1 MTTSLEQLTQ
11 TNSGD
16 LELADVVAI
25 KRAIS
30 HAAHLLPSQGP
41 ITAFVHHNTLHAL
54 EDLDFDAAVRKGA
67 KLFGCEPYLPEADY
81 RQCVVSGRIR
91 PDDIDAVLHRYLGDR
106 SDELL
111 GFLGTRFSLYRAI
124 LNRDLH
130 DGPSVSV
137 AWVIGDTNALKVFR
151 EDADPSVRDRFLTT
165 TKRWVMQDLRTPDSS
180 SSIGARQDRE
190 SEPSNLLVKKTK
202 ELFHL
207 FGSRQIES
215 WTDKKWESFSLHLL
229 WQVCESGVSQAKFAI
244 PDRDFV
250 RHRDWILEL
259 TGNDADEL
267 VHETLIQFCA
277 AFLDQGLS
285 DWPMSRP
292 QEGFFQR
299 FVELYGQAGWLKSP
313 WKKRLALELSRQ
325 REQQFS
331 PLNSIQDSLRQLGV
345 KPDGIE
351 RYIEATLLALRG
363 FAGMIW
369 QLETRGDR
377 VTRGMPAGTLQEF
390 LAIRLILDRL
400 AAEHLTAEVPAFSG
414 SLDQFCG
421 WADEELNNRSN
432 GQKAIHQRYA
442 YRIFELAQLL
452 GWNPETLARLNSAQW
467 QQLVDEL
474 DAFTGIDRRAVFH
487 LAYERK
493 FRNESLDAIHVH
505 ADRVNRLSDRKL
517 SDSKPVKSANPIRP
531 SFQIVCCIDDREES
545 FRRYLEELEPACET
559 FGAAG
564 FFAVPMYYRGA
575 ADADFLPLC
584 PASVIPQHY
593 VREEVAYS
601 LQRQEQQR
609 SQARRT
615 IGTFA
620 RRVHVG
626 SRTFTGGWIGTTVL
640 GSFATFPLVFR
651 VLFPRLTSQ
660 LKEVI
665 GSFVRPPEVT
675 HLKLERSG
683 SEPAGS
689 EASQLGLTVEE
700 MATAVQRLLE
710 DMSATENFA
719 PIFFVCGHGSSSLNN
734 PHEAAY
740 NCGAC
745 AGGRGGPNARAFAQ
759 MANDPRTRKIVA
771 ENGIVIP
778 EETIFV
784 GCYHNTCDDSVTYFD
799 LDDIPDS
806 HRVRFE
812 KAVDRIDEARKHDAH
827 ERCRRFESASLDL
840 DFDEALRH
848 VEGRAA
854 DLSQARPEY
863 NHATN
868 ALCFVGRRE
877 WSRDLFLDRR
887 AFLQSYEPNKDDADC
902 SILERIL
909 QAVIPVCAGINLE
922 YYFSCV
928 DHVGYGAGNKLPH
941 NIVSL
946 IGVMDG
952 AASDLRPG
960 LYQQMIEIHE
970 PMRLLFVIETTA
982 FAMQRIIANNQQIR
996 KLCAGQWIQLALL
1009 EPGTNQL
1016 QLYQDKTFVP
1026 YQSESEQLA
1035 MTPSSFDWY
1044 RGWRDNLKFASVGN
1058 HYEEA
1063 NE

>member
-1 MTTSLEQLTQ
+1 MPTATISNDSASSTTK
-11 TNSGD
+11 
-16 LELADVVAI
+16 ADAEAIQHAI
-25 KRAIS
+25 K

-54 EDLDFDAAVRKGA
+54 EDYAFDDAVRKGA
-67 KLFGCEPYLPEADY
+67 ELFGCHPYLPEAEY
-81 RQCVVSGRIR
+81 RKCVVSGRIR
-91 PDDIDAVLHRYLGDR
+91 PEDVDAVLLDHLGDHA
-106 SDELL
+106 DELL

-124 LNRDLH
+124 LNHDLH

-137 AWVIGDTNALKVFR
+137 RWVVGDTNALAEYRADAEPGVR
-151 EDADPSVRDRFLTT
+151 ERFLTS
-165 TKRWVMQDLRTPDSS
+165 TKRWVMQDLRSLLSADSVS
-180 SSIGARQDRE
+180 SDDKATGLDSGFQ
-190 SEPSNLLVKKTK
+190 TK
-202 ELFHL
+202 IKCLFQL
-207 FGSRQIES
+207 FGSSKIEG
-215 WTDKKWESFSLHLL
+215 WDEATWESFSLHLL
-229 WQVCESGVSQAKFAI
+229 WQICEAGVSQASFANQ
-244 PDRDFV
+244 PHDFL
-250 RHRDWILEL
+250 RLRDWVSEL
-259 TGNDADEL
+259 TGVDPDEL

-285 DWPMSRP
+285 DWPMANV
-292 QEGFFQR
+292 EDGFYQS
-299 FVELYGQAGWLKSP
+299 FVSLYSQNGWMKSP
-313 WKKRLALELSRQ
+313 WKKQLAVELSRQ
-325 REQQFS
+325 RDAGFTAID
-331 PLNSIQDSLRQLGV
+331 SIQDSVQQLG
-345 KPDGIE
+345 
-351 RYIEATLLALRG
+351 IEAESLEQFIQDSLLALRG

-377 VTRGMPAGTLQEF
+377 VTRGMPEGTLQEF
-390 LAIRLILDRL
+390 LAVRLILDRL
-400 AAEHLTAEVPAFSG
+400 AAEHCIADIDEFTGATNEFAA
-414 SLDQFCG
+414 
-421 WADEELNNRSN
+421 WAKDELASRPN
-432 GQKAIHQRYA
+432 GEKAIRQRRA
-442 YRIFELAQLL
+442 YRVSELAQLL
-452 GWNPETLARLNSAQW
+452 GWGPETLAKLTSEQW
-467 QQLVDEL
+467 QKLLDEL
-474 DAFTGIDRRAVFH
+474 DAFTGVDRRGVFH

-493 FRNESLDAIHVH
+493 FRNEILDAVHVH
-505 ADRVNRLSDRKL
+505 ADRVSKASDVADK
-517 SDSKPVKSANPIRP
+517 KNTNP

-545 FRRYLEELEPACET
+545 FRRYLEELEPDCET

-564 FFAVPMYYRGA
+564 FFAVPLYYRGA

-584 PASVIPQHY
+584 PASVIPDHY

-601 LQRQEQQR
+601 LQHQEQQR
-609 SQARRT
+609 SRARRT

-651 VLFPRLTSQ
+651 VLFPRLTA
-660 LKEVI
+660 KFKDVV
-665 GSFVRPPEVT
+665 GSIVRPPEVT

-683 SEPAGS
+683 DQPPGP
-689 EASQLGLTVEE
+689 EASQLGLTVDE

-719 PIFFVCGHGSSSLNN
+719 PIFFICGHGSSSLNN

-759 MANDPRTRKIVA
+759 MANDSRVRMIVA
-771 ENGIVIP
+771 ENGIAIP
-778 EETIFV
+778 DDTIFV

-806 HRVRFE
+806 HRSRFE
-812 KAVDRIDEARKHDAH
+812 AAVEQIYEARKRDAH
-827 ERCRRFESASLDL
+827 ERCRRFVSAPLDL
-840 DFDEALRH
+840 SFDDALQH
-848 VEGRAA
+848 VEGRSE

-868 ALCFVGRRE
+868 ALCFVGRRT

-887 AFLQSYEPNKDDADC
+887 AFLQSYEPDKDDENQT
-902 SILERIL
+902 ILERIL

-960 LYQQMIEIHE
+960 LYRQMIEIHE
-970 PMRLLFVIETTA
+970 PMRLLFVIEATPK
-982 FAMQRIIANNQQIR
+982 AMLRIIADNEPIR
-996 KLCAGQWIQLALL
+996 KLCEGDWVQLAVIEPNGNEIQLFK
-1009 EPGTNQL
+1009 
-1016 QLYQDKTFVP
+1016 DKKFVP
-1026 YQSESEQLA
+1026 YQPESNELPV
-1035 MTPSSFDWY
+1035 TPSSYDWY
-1044 RGWRDNLKFASVGN
+1044 RGWRENLKFASVGN
-1058 HYEEA
+1058 YEAKEQG
-1063 NE
+1063 